1 MLPMTETVKRRRGT
15 PRDMSRAQAARW
27 GVRARIDAAM
37 RALESLAHRL
47 SDADR
52 AALRG
57 IADQEVRHGA

>member
-1 MLPMTETVKRRRGT
+1 
-15 PRDMSRAQAARW
+15 MSRAQAARW